1 MDVHEVPTGEFEEVV
16 VLGKGAV
23 ELGGGGVDRV
33 EMDGGVHEIGNGNGN
48 GGGRGV
54 AFELEG
60 SR

>member
-1 MDVHEVPTGEFEEVV
+1 MDVHEVSTGEFEEEV

-33 EMDGGVHEIGNGNGN
+33 EMDGGAHGNLN